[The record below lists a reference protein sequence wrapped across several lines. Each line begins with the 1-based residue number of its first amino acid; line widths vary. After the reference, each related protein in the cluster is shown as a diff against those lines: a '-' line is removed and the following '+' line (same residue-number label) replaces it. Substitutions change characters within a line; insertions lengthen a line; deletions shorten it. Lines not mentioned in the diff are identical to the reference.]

1 MSFKIQKDLNVI
13 ITYHF
18 YSIIKITTTIL
29 SVNSYRQGI
38 QAFVYFTAV
47 GYYLRDRGVYWC
59 PANTKIVN
67 TTECEQACE
76 ELGIRLSGKRFKHGK
91 PCYKGRYNVCS
102 QNGAFGTR
110 ASLICKIG
118 GNSYIPM

>member
-18 YSIIKITTTIL
+18 YSIIKITTTIS
-29 SVNSYRQGI
+29 SVNNYIQII

-59 PANTKIVN
+59 PANTQIVN
-67 TTECEQACE
+67 TTECEKACND
-76 ELGIRLSGKRFKHGK
+76 LGVRLSGKRFKTGK
-91 PCYKGRYNVCS
+91 PCYKGRYNVCN
-102 QNGAFGTR
+102 QNGAFGTM

-118 GNSYIPM
+118 GNSNILM

>member
-29 SVNSYRQGI
+29 NSYRQGI
-38 QAFVYFTAV
+38 QAFVFFTAA

-59 PANTKIVN
+59 PANTQIVN
-67 TTECEQACE
+67 TTECEKACH

-91 PCYKGRYNVCS
+91 PCYKGRYNVCN
-102 QNGAFGTR
+102 QNGAFGTM
-110 ASLICKIG
+110 ASLICKKG

>member
-1 MSFKIQKDLNVI
+1 MSFKIRKELNVI

-18 YSIIKITTTIL
+18 YSIIIITTTI
-29 SVNSYRQGI
+29 SVSSYRH

-59 PANTKIVN
+59 PANTQIVN
-67 TTECEQACE
+67 TTECEKACND
-76 ELGIRLSGKRFKHGK
+76 LGIRLSRKRFKHGK